1 MIDCCD
7 KRDKTPKIFTPLH
20 IEMLNLCILTLLY
33 DDDDGVYIRVTH
45 DPKNTVSNISSEL
58 FELFCSPVI
67 NKIFCLVFEVNRE
80 YLL

>member
-1 MIDCCD
+1 M
-7 KRDKTPKIFTPLH
+7 
-20 IEMLNLCILTLLY
+20 TLLY
-33 DDDDGVYIRVTH
+33 DDDDGVYIRVAH

-67 NKIFCLVFEVNRE
+67 NSIFCLVFEVNRE